1 MGALFFI
8 LGVVAVLGLL
18 LRHATLVISCA
29 VVALVSVAF
38 FPPWRIELDTKSR
51 TTEREEH
58 QTIFVRAFLF
68 DDPGWSQQRRVMH
81 DLYVVINESE
91 NIAYDRM
98 AAELA
103 SVGVVS
109 CALVW
114 SALQRKPKA

>member
-38 FPPWRIELDTKSR
+38 FPPW